1 MIDVGRL
8 GLGEEFGRR
17 RALLEALREDDRV
30 LDEGELVVLG
40 QHCSDTEVA
49 AEEAEREL
57 RTFLVLQLLQDRHLG
72 DEFEAVVT
80 GFSGAGVF
88 VSLEKY
94 IIDGMVRCG
103 RSRNTPP
110 AERLPEIVH

>member
-1 MIDVGRL
+1 
-8 GLGEEFGRR
+8 
-17 RALLEALREDDRV
+17 EDDRV

-94 IIDGMVRCG
+94 IVDGMVRLQDLPSGGNRADRWTMNERSGRLTAG
-103 RSRNTPP
+103 RSG
-110 AERLPEIVH
+110 A